1 MSKAIVKGNFTGQ
14 EGGNFPV
21 DAETFQQLQDYIDA
35 VAGLASMYIDE
46 DAEGAILSGCE
57 PLDSGTRR
65 SPGWLILRG
74 RLVWYEGGLVAD
86 DISVIEETIKVES
99 KGVSYDA
106 YVRRR
111 AVAGNVADN
120 VGYYTWETLVSKSTT
135 LVDVP
140 RIPIGSV
147 MGWVRIGPDQPAPE
161 GWLYCDGKQYR
172 VAEYRELYDV
182 IGDKFTPDGYEETEV
197 FSVPTLYLGNG
208 NIGVGYYIIRAK

>member
-14 EGGNFPV
+14 KGGNFPV

-35 VAGLASMYIDE
+35 VAELSSMYIGG

-57 PLDSGTRR
+57 LENSGTRR
-65 SPGWLILRG
+65 GPGWLILRG

-99 KGVSYDA
+99 NGVSYDA
-106 YVRRR
+106 YVRQR
-111 AVAGNVADN
+111 AVAGNVADK
-120 VGYYTWETLVSKSTT
+120 VGYYTWDTLASKRTT

-147 MGWVRIGPDQPAPE
+147 MGWLRIDQPAPE

-172 VAEYRELYDV
+172 VAEYRELYNV
-182 IGDKFTPDGYEETEV
+182 IGDKFTEDGFEGTV
-197 FSVPTLYLGNG
+197 FFNVPTLYLGNG